1 MDKTREAPIAKAVF
15 AGLMRFGAGQAVYQA
30 LKIAMNGQN
39 YLRRIYGF

>member
-1 MDKTREAPIAKAVF
+1 MDKTREVSIAKVVF